1 MIKLAKIS
9 SGAPKELNKE
19 KIEAKTLELA
29 KKIGELVEIMMAQK
43 KHSLL
48 VVFQGMDASGKD
60 GAFKNVFQFVPHA
73 AVTYK
78 SYGKP
83 TAEEFA
89 HDFLWR
95 IHKNAPAKGTIS
107 ASIRSHYE
115 DILIQRVHDWIDD
128 KRVAVR
134 MDAINAYERL
144 LQEDNDTVVL
154 KFFTHISPERQ
165 LEKLAERIEKVEKNW
180 KHKDGDWQEHML
192 WDKYM
197 KAYEYAI
204 NKSAIPWTIVQAD
217 ERWYRDYIV
226 AEKVHKELVK
236 MKVEYVKLPADSIA
250 HEVLKTYKATLPKSE
265 AEANNAKKAINLV
278 DAKEL
283 NSENKSGAKSKKV
296 TQSKSKIK
304 SKTPKE
310 KEVTVAEKSEI
321 KRGRKAK
328 PSDKKVASTSSKR
341 ERKSKESSVT
351 IAPEKPVVKIKKV
364 SNKST
369 SAPTKRGRKPK
380 ATVKSAASAPS
391 KKERNPKVE
400 TKKVVLST
408 PVKRGRKPKAVS
420 NAIIPAKR
428 GRKPNQINEN
438 TKSTILVSEKN
449 VQATASKRGRKPKL
463 QNEVVSSIPAKRGR
477 KPKLEVINTVKVA
490 AKRGRRP
497 IKVENLQT
505 TGTPLKRGRKPGT
518 TKLVKEVTT
527 AKRGRKPIK

>member
-1 MIKLAKIS
+1 MIKLEKIS
-9 SGAPKELNKE
+9 SGVPKDVNKE
-19 KIEAKTLELA
+19 KIEAKTIILA
-29 KKIGELVEIMMAQK
+29 KKIGELVEIMWAQK

-115 DILIQRVHDWIDD
+115 DILIQRVHGWIDE
-128 KRVAVR
+128 KRVAIR
-134 MDAINAYERL
+134 MEAINAYERL

-180 KHKDGDWQEHML
+180 KHKDGDWEEHMQ

-204 NKSAIPWTIVQAD
+204 NKSAIEWTIVPAD

-226 AEKVHKELVK
+226 AEKVHKELAK
-236 MKVEYVKLPADSIA
+236 MKVEYLKLPADSIA

-265 AEANNAKKAINLV
+265 AEAKNAKKAVNLV
-278 DAKEL
+278 DSKEL
-283 NSENKSGAKSKKV
+283 KSENKSGAKSKKV

-304 SKTPKE
+304 SKTSKE
-310 KEVTVAEKSEI
+310 KEGTFAEKSEV

-328 PSDKKVASTSSKR
+328 PSNNKVASTSSKR
-341 ERKSKESSVT
+341 GRKSKESNIT
-351 IAPEKPVVKIKKV
+351 IAPEKPVVKANKE
-364 SNKST
+364 SSKST
-369 SAPTKRGRKPK
+369 LEPTKRGRKPK
-380 ATVKSAASAPS
+380 AKVNSDASAPT
-391 KKERNPKVE
+391 KRDRNPKVRIE
-400 TKKVVLST
+400 KVAQST

-428 GRKPNQINEN
+428 GRKPNQVNKN

-449 VQATASKRGRKPKL
+449 IQPVVSKRGRKPKL
-463 QNEVVSSIPAKRGR
+463 QNDVVNPIPAKRGR
-477 KPKLEVINTVKVA
+477 KPKLEVIDTVKVS
-490 AKRGRRP
+490 AKRGRKP
-497 IKVENLQT
+497 VNAENPQPAGNLM
-505 TGTPLKRGRKPGT
+505 KRGRKPGT
-518 TKLVKEVTT
+518 TKVVNEVPA
-527 AKRGRKPIK
+527 AKRGMKPSK